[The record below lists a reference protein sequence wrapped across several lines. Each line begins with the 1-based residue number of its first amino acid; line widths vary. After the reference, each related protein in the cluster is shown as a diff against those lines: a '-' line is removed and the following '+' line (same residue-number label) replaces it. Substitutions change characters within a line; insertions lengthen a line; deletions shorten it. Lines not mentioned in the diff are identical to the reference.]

1 MRRPCGIGC
10 GCSNRDRAV
19 FRDVDRG
26 AGLFRDGTNGCA
38 ALADHITDALR
49 IDLHGVETRRE
60 LREFL
65 TRVIQGGLHFSK
77 NMHAAIA
84 GLRQR
89 NLHDFLG
96 DALNLDVHLQCCHA
110 LLCAGDLEIH
120 IA

>member
-1 MRRPCGIGC
+1 M
-10 GCSNRDRAV
+10 
-19 FRDVDRG
+19 
-26 AGLFRDGTNGCA
+26 
-38 ALADHITDALR
+38 
-49 IDLHGVETRRE
+49 
-60 LREFL
+60 
-65 TRVIQGGLHFSK
+65 IQGGLHFSK